1 MDWWVSFPT
10 HGGISPTDV
19 SIVSSGHWT
28 VIIWFFDCPIAEAAV
43 LAMDDEPP
51 AVTEPETVALIEPS
65 APPPDAFTSTDAEA
79 VAVAENC
86 DAVSLVVDS
95 LYLLL
100 NPVSILMEAPC
111 VLLATRRQKP
121 RMVLSTATFCGN

>member
-1 MDWWVSFPT
+1 VVFPFDHDPFNVS
-10 HGGISPTDV
+10 V
-19 SIVSSGHWT
+19 CSSGHWT
-28 VIIWFFDCPIAEAAV
+28 VIISFFDCPIVEAAV

-51 AVTEPETVALIEPS
+51 EVTDPATVAV
-65 APPPDAFTSTDAEA
+65 ADAFFSAGPFPTDADTVTAADA

-86 DAVSLVVDS
+86 DADSLVVDS

-100 NPVSILMEAPC
+100 KPVSILIEAPC

-121 RMVLSTATFCGN
+121 RMILSTAASCGI

>member
-1 MDWWVSFPT
+1 VVFPFNHDPFNVS
-10 HGGISPTDV
+10 V
-19 SIVSSGHWT
+19 CSSGHWT
-28 VIIWFFDCPIAEAAV
+28 VIISFFDCPIVEAAV

-51 AVTEPETVALIEPS
+51 EVTDPATEAVADADCPDSASADTVTA
-65 APPPDAFTSTDAEA
+65 ADA

-86 DAVSLVVDS
+86 DADSLVVDS

-100 NPVSILMEAPC
+100 KPVSILIEAPC

-121 RMVLSTATFCGN
+121 RMILSTAASCGI